1 MHGLPPNGAGN
12 KLTTRHVRL
21 AVSKTGTILPETNSK
36 STWNTG
42 VGSDEALV
50 SRRVSFSNHG
60 FFVSMELPASIYRH
74 RKFQG
79 LSCPK
84 LNEKVGS
91 WVKSGERGCRCQPQP
106 AHQAHCHHCHVERST
121 QPVELDSFSSRFQV
135 WNVGPRG
142 MRLPMKKWGPTVQSR
157 NLTSIVYSKISKLKV
172 QDLNEM
178 FTLESQRMLFDRAF
192 LDFVDLKHLT
202 TRNSSIIGIPLDIP
216 RVNMTYVRKGFRND
230 SGRNK
235 AAISS
240 MKRRN
245 HCLNT
250 CDSENTYYLIYKI

>member
-1 MHGLPPNGAGN
+1 
-12 KLTTRHVRL
+12 
-21 AVSKTGTILPETNSK
+21 
-36 STWNTG
+36 
-42 VGSDEALV
+42 
-50 SRRVSFSNHG
+50 
-60 FFVSMELPASIYRH
+60 
-74 RKFQG
+74 
-79 LSCPK
+79 
-84 LNEKVGS
+84 
-91 WVKSGERGCRCQPQP
+91 
-106 AHQAHCHHCHVERST
+106 
-121 QPVELDSFSSRFQV
+121 
-135 WNVGPRG
+135 
-142 MRLPMKKWGPTVQSR
+142 MRIKKWGPTVQSR

-192 LDFVDLKHLT
+192 LDFVDLKHVT

-250 CDSENTYYLIYKI
+250 CDSENTSNLIYKIYMYIYIYIKIDIHVELYGVSSRGQKLTSEKKTLILRCSQLQVNQGAAGSRGGMTSNGG